1 MIKSIIRKVLIFFH
15 IDLTKNIKYDRLTEK
30 ILKSYV
36 KPQSNCIDVGCHEGE
51 ILDIILRLAPQ
62 GQHFSFEPIPSYYDK
77 LIKKY
82 NNITTIYPYALSSIN
97 GKSKFHVVKNAP
109 AYSGIKKR
117 RYDIKNPDIEE
128 IKVELKRLDD
138 LIPKELKIDFV
149 KIDVEG
155 GEFDVLKGGKNLL
168 KSSKPIIVIETG
180 LGASDFYGTK
190 PQDLY
195 DFIHTELDMR
205 ISLLDSFLKGNNSLS
220 KQSFENIFNKNLE
233 FYFVIHP

>member
-1 MIKSIIRKVLIFFH
+1 MIKNIVRKILIFFH

-30 ILKSYV
+30 ILKNYV

-51 ILDIILRLAPQ
+51 ILETILKLAPQ
-62 GQHFSFEPIPSYYDK
+62 GQHFSFEPIPSYYNK

-82 NNITTIYPYALSSIN
+82 DNNTTIYPYALSSAN
-97 GKSKFHVVKNAP
+97 GSSKFNVVKNAP

-128 IKVELKRLDD
+128 INVELRRLDD
-138 LIPKELKIDFV
+138 LIPKDVKIDFV

-168 KSSKPIIVIETG
+168 KSSKPIIVIESG

-190 PQDLY
+190 PENLY
-195 DFIHTELDMR
+195 DFIHTELEMK
-205 ISLLDSFLKGNNSLS
+205 ISLLDDFLKKNKPLS
-220 KQSFENIFNKNLE
+220 KSKFENIFNQNLE
-233 FYFVIHP
+233 YYFVIHP

>member
-1 MIKSIIRKVLIFFH
+1 MIKNIVRKILIFFH

-30 ILKSYV
+30 ILKNYV

-51 ILDIILRLAPQ
+51 ILEIILKLAPQ
-62 GQHFSFEPIPSYYDK
+62 GQHFSFEPIPSYYNK
-77 LIKKY
+77 LVKKY
-82 NNITTIYPYALSSIN
+82 DNNTTIYPYALSSTN
-97 GKSKFHVVKNAP
+97 GSSKFNVVKNAP

-128 IKVELKRLDD
+128 INVELRRLDD
-138 LIPKELKIDFV
+138 LIPKDIKIDFV

-168 KSSKPIIVIETG
+168 KSSKPVIVIESG

-190 PQDLY
+190 PENLY
-195 DFIHTELDMR
+195 DFIHTELEMK
-205 ISLLDSFLKGNNSLS
+205 ISLLDAFLKGHNPLS
-220 KQSFENIFNKNLE
+220 KSKFENIFNKNLE
-233 FYFVIHP
+233 YYFVIHP

>member
-1 MIKSIIRKVLIFFH
+1 M
-15 IDLTKNIKYDRLTEK
+15 
-30 ILKSYV
+30 ILK
-36 KPQSNCIDVGCHEGE
+36 
-51 ILDIILRLAPQ
+51 LAPE
-62 GQHFSFEPIPSYYDK
+62 GQHFSFEPIPSYYHK

-82 NNITTIYPYALSSIN
+82 DNTTTIYPYALSSTN
-97 GKSKFHVVKNAP
+97 GSSKFHFVKNAP

-128 IKVELKRLDD
+128 INVELKRLDD
-138 LIPKELKIDFV
+138 LIPKGIKIDFV

-168 KSSKPIIVIETG
+168 KSSKPIIVLETG

-190 PQDLY
+190 PENLY
-195 DFIHTELDMR
+195 DFIHTELDMN
-205 ISLLDSFLKGNNSLS
+205 ISLLDSFLKGDNSLS